1 MIKKIYVF
9 FLLLILLL
17 LFITAPG
24 CWNRQEPEDLA
35 LVTAMGLDRDE
46 DGHFKVV
53 VLIAN
58 PKAMAGS
65 GENDGGGGEAKAE
78 LAAAATGRTI
88 FEAFRNLD
96 NKFSRRL
103 NVTHMSVII
112 ISEDFAR
119 EGLLPLIDVFDRERQ
134 SRLQAVVLVVDG
146 DVRKA
151 MEAELPLEENW
162 FSGILLQTQ
171 NVFGVTGTAIEESFR
186 TIIQRL
192 AQPGWELKLSR
203 LQVLETEESL
213 VEESPVLV
221 NGTAAFKGDRMVGWC
236 NDQETRGF
244 LWLEN
249 NVERVFYVLDSPSP
263 EGGQLSV
270 EIFQANSRMEARV
283 DGDQVFIT
291 VEVMTDGRLH
301 ESTGTEEWLTQ
312 ESELVHSLDRRLAQA
327 VRNDIFAAVR
337 KCQEEFNSDNLGF
350 GNLIYRTLPRD
361 WERLEGRWD
370 EIFPE
375 IKVEVLVDANVRRTG
390 LVKDTVRIR
399 KN

>member
-1 MIKKIYVF
+1 MIKKIYVL

-24 CWNRQEPEDLA
+24 CWNRLEPEDLA
-35 LVTAMGLDRDE
+35 LVTTMGLDRDE
-46 DGHFKVV
+46 DGHFKIV

-65 GENDGGGGEAKAE
+65 GENDGGGGEAKTE
-78 LAAAATGRTI
+78 LVAAATGRTI

-103 NVTHMSVII
+103 NVTHMTVII

-134 SRLQAVVLVVDG
+134 SRLQANVLVVDG

-162 FSGILLQTQ
+162 FSGILLRTQ

-244 LWLEN
+244 LWLDN
-249 NVERVFYVLDSPSP
+249 NVDRVFYILDSPSP

-350 GNLIYRTLPRD
+350 GNLVYRTLPRD